1 MSAPATPS
9 HAIRR
14 TAERQHGNV
23 TITQL
28 RASGLSDR
36 EVRRRVEKGA
46 LKRRHTGVYAVG
58 HVPQTRESRWMAGVL
73 ALGSGAVLSH
83 RAAGALW
90 GIVDGA
96 VETEVLVSS
105 GTGRAKRDGI
115 VVHRAP
121 LRPEDVVRR
130 RGIPVTSLLRT
141 LLDLAAVQPPDQ
153 LERSFEQAQVHHHLA
168 PELLA
173 VEVLCRRRYR
183 GSRRLRHLLAEAVDP
198 AKVRSVLELRFLKM
212 CGAQG
217 IRRPLVNE
225 RVGPWM
231 PDFLWTTEHVVVETD
246 GRRFHHTAAQRR
258 KDREKDA
265 YLRAQGFTVIR
276 LTWTE
281 VVEQPDATGARVRA
295 ALAADAATDATS
307 VS

>member
-1 MSAPATPS
+1 MRGMSAPAAPS

-23 TITQL
+23 TIAQL
-28 RASGLSDR
+28 RSAGLSDR
-36 EVRRRVEKGA
+36 EVRRRVEKGT
-46 LKRRHTGVYAVG
+46 LKRRHTGVYAIG
-58 HVPQTRESRWMAGVL
+58 HVPKTRESRWMAGVL
-73 ALGSGAVLSH
+73 ALGPGAVLSH

-90 GIVDGA
+90 GIVDGW
-96 VETEVLVSS
+96 VETDVLVSS

-121 LRPEDVVRR
+121 LSPRDVVWLH
-130 RGIPVTSLLRT
+130 GIPVTSLLRT
-141 LLDLAAVQPPDQ
+141 LLDLAAVQAPH
-153 LERSFEQAQVHHHLA
+153 LLARSFEQAQVRHHLA

-183 GSRRLRHLLAEAVDP
+183 GSRRLRLLLVDAVDP
-198 AKVRSVLELRFLKM
+198 AKVRSVLELRFLEM
-212 CGAQG
+212 CQAQG
-217 IRRPLVNE
+217 IRRPLVNA
-225 RVGPWM
+225 RIGPWM
-231 PDFLWTTEHVVVETD
+231 PDFLWTAEHVVVETD
-246 GRRFHHTAAQRR
+246 GKRFHQTAAQRR

-281 VVEQPDATGARVRA
+281 VVETPNATGARVRA
-295 ALAADAATDATS
+295 ALNADAAS